1 MKKIIVALLLFAM
14 MMPLALPCVGAEAEI
29 PAPTVEDIL
38 ALMELANCILD
49 AYAGYKANRN
59 SDDALEPIK
68 VETDPNDTNITYAA
82 SAGLKDIVYER
93 SVSYAM
99 KKYFND
105 TFVIDV
111 SYNIGT
117 ADELVAALEN
127 VYTTSVASAIVD
139 RMAGERMAIKIK
151 SGKLYLIKDASGTDA
166 VNAYGYEVNGFS
178 FVKNIRTDGKRA
190 SADVIVDL
198 WSKDATKDGYLC
210 VPVSLEYTDGG
221 WRLSEDVIMS
231 KLYSEVHSA
240 YRIDE
245 NVSELPYA
253 PDMTGEDITEEQI
266 AWLVESTNNL
276 FLDLISCDRNDYNN
290 DKRYDLY
297 ISKTGSHIT
306 PYEQSSLPQYVRD
319 SMYYKLSRIDM
330 RSITGAGD
338 VGTNINGKKS
348 FLNCMSTLFSDSA
361 RDSFVEFLEK
371 EMYSLYIDGDEVY
384 STSYTP
390 DRNYISTPLVYGVT
404 DVVDIKRNGDVAA
417 AQLELSVKSNMSL
430 DYQTVVIP
438 VELVRTADGW
448 RLAENPYGSKLYA
461 GIEDEKPDSY
471 RDPWPD
477 ENPVPDLSG
486 EITKEK
492 AAAVAQR
499 ALDVYNLFF
508 FGEVAYIKLPEGEG
522 PHPKRKCTMVLK
534 YNTKGLFIESKS
546 LLAEFG
552 AYYCFVNP
560 DREYDLLGRRLTSL
574 ADVDAVL
581 GEFLN
586 DNVASY
592 YKTDNWSNFP
602 MFVEDK
608 SGRLGMFRD
617 IYGRPSKYIL
627 DFGALKVD
635 GDRATLE
642 VIMGVTDD
650 YHWYE
655 PHIIPRTANVNFENT
670 QDGWRI
676 SGGTMFELLYGDSY
690 TEGSPE
696 TADAT
701 PMLWLI
707 SVISLAGACAVI
719 RKRKTR

>member
-14 MMPLALPCVGAEAEI
+14 MMPLALPCVGAEAD
-29 PAPTVEDIL
+29 PPLPTVEEIVV
-38 ALMELANCILD
+38 LMTA
-49 AYAGYKANRN
+49 AYRFVKVYAG
-59 SDDALEPIK
+59 LENHYAHGET
-68 VETDPNDTNITYAA
+68 VTETDPNDTDITYGA
-82 SAGLKDIVYER
+82 SAGLKNIVYER
-93 SVSYAM
+93 SLSYSTH
-99 KKYFND
+99 
-105 TFVIDV
+105 TFIDENILIEA
-111 SYNIGT
+111 SYDLRTREELIG
-117 ADELVAALEN
+117 ALEDF
-127 VYTTSVASAIVD
+127 YTPNAASSIYD
-139 RMAGERMAIKIK
+139 IMAIELMTVKSK
-151 SGKLYLIKDASGTDA
+151 SGKLYIIKDTANTNADA
-166 VNAYGYEVNGFS
+166 VYGYTIGSFDYAVNI
-178 FVKNIRTDGKRA
+178 KADGKKA
-190 SADVIVDL
+190 SADVIVNL
-198 WSKDATKDGYLC
+198 WSKDITKKGYFL

-231 KLYSEVHSA
+231 KLYSETHET

-276 FLDLISCDRNDYNN
+276 FLNFISCDRNYYS
-290 DKRYDLY
+290 YDIKYGLY
-297 ISKTGSHIT
+297 KSKTGSHIT
-306 PYEQSSLPQYVRD
+306 PYAQSSLPQYVRD
-319 SMYYKLSRIDM
+319 SMYYKLSRINM
-330 RSITGAGD
+330 RSITGIGG
-338 VGTNINGKKS
+338 VGININGTKS

-384 STSYTP
+384 STSYFP
-390 DRNYISTPLVYGVT
+390 YRNYISTPLVYGVT

-430 DYQTVVIP
+430 DFQTVVIP

-448 RLAENPYGSKLYA
+448 RLAENLYGSKLYS

-477 ENPVPDLSG
+477 ENPVPDLGG

-499 ALDVYNLFF
+499 ALDLYNLFF

-522 PHPKRKCTMVLK
+522 PHPTRKCIMVRK
-534 YNTKGLFIESKS
+534 YNTKGLLIESKS

-617 IYGRPSKYIL
+617 IYGRPSTYIL
-627 DFGALKVD
+627 DFGAFKVD

-676 SGGTMFELLYGDSY
+676 SGGTMFSLLYGNSY

-696 TADAT
+696 TADAS

-719 RKRKTR
+719 RKRKAR